1 MRFVFL
7 WFVAALMLGIGAPS
21 AAQDSVFATQTP
33 PPPRGIPANTWTN
46 TPIHSGPSFT
56 FPRVVT
62 LGSSTPVSIT
72 ARNRAG
78 HWLKVAFTQDD
89 TRAEGWVTLA
99 YLTLPDGFVLSA
111 VPVESA
117 TDFEVSTARTDEQAA
132 LLAVPLIPD
141 AIAPQMCVL
150 YREGVAL
157 GHNPYRVT
165 KVGDSN
171 SASDVYLEPLAAGR
185 YDLAAHDY
193 LQSTVELFAP
203 HISTE
208 SYAARVGMNAL
219 SVFDPFWSASICEVG
234 ESPLACEYRLNAPS
248 FAVMMFGINDT
259 RALNSEQ
266 YAEQMEQLIRETLE
280 AKIVPIVVLFT
291 ASPDDPQARQ
301 VERFNA
307 STAQL
312 AAEYGVPLI
321 NLWGAA
327 RELTNGG
334 VGSDNV
340 HLTASGGTIVLG
352 EAVNSFGLALHH
364 LLVLETLDMLRQTC
378 GILPMVDEVTP

>member
-7 WFVAALMLGIGAPS
+7 FIVAALMCAPGTPS
-21 AAQDSVFATQTP
+21 AAQDSPFATQTP
-33 PPPRGIPANTWTN
+33 PPPRGIPATTWTN

-56 FPRVVT
+56 FPRALV
-62 LGSSTPVSIT
+62 LGSAAPVTIT

-78 HWLKVAFTQDD
+78 HWLRVAFTQDGA
-89 TRAEGWVTLA
+89 RGEGWVTLA
-99 YLTLPDGFVLSA
+99 YLTLPDGFALSA

-117 TDFEVSTARTDEQAA
+117 LDFDLSSAQSDEQAA
-132 LLAVPLIPD
+132 LLDVPLIPQ
-141 AIAPQMCVL
+141 AIAPEMCVL

-157 GHNPYRVT
+157 GHNPYGVT

-171 SASDVYLEPLAAGR
+171 SASDVYLEPLTEGR
-185 YDLAAHDY
+185 YELAAHDY
-193 LQSTVELFAP
+193 LQNTAALFAP

-219 SVFDPFWSASICEVG
+219 SVFDPFWSASVCEVG
-234 ESPLACEYRLNAPS
+234 ESPLTCEYRLNAPS
-248 FAVMMFGINDT
+248 FAVIMFGINDT

-266 YAEQMEQLIRETLE
+266 YAEQMAQLIRETLD

-291 ASPDDPQARQ
+291 ASPDDPQAHQ

-307 STAQL
+307 STAKI
-312 AAEYGVPLI
+312 AAEYGVPLV

-334 VGSDNV
+334 VGADNV
-340 HLTASGGTIVLG
+340 HLTASGGAIVLG

-364 LLVLETLDMLRQTC
+364 LLVLETLDMLRTTC
-378 GILPMVDEVTP
+378 GILPPVDEVTP